1 MGQFLRWE
9 GMVRVNLSMVASVM
23 AIGVPTHVVTKI
35 SLVSSHP
42 MSFLGEK
49 MAVLDYIRFDLPLPS
64 PHGAP
69 RKLVS

>member
-9 GMVRVNLSMVASVM
+9 GMFRVNLSMVESGM

-42 MSFLGEK
+42 MSFKGEK